1 MNNTGDTDIRSES
14 SYYDEICVNL
24 QDNLAHA
31 LAPIGDY
38 GVRFQKCGT
47 KDMFWGLRRILK
59 SLSHSDYEFSMR
71 EQMTQDLFVDIVGF
85 VCKEKEPKANALVI
99 CEVKLNT
106 LTLNDYAQLLG
117 YCVTAN
123 AEHGLLMAVDHG
135 ISSRFDSNLR
145 HNDGLKCV
153 ERPNLTHRF
162 GILKWKSHS
171 KEVQFNE
178 VGYYRSWHILARTLA
193 RSIDKKHPS

>member
-1 MNNTGDTDIRSES
+1 MGDTDIRSES
-14 SYYDEICVNL
+14 SYYDEICL
-24 QDNLAHA
+24 SFQDNLSRA

-38 GVRFQKCGT
+38 EVRFQKCGT

-59 SLSHSDYEFSMR
+59 LLSQSDYEFNMR

-85 VCKEKEPKANALVI
+85 VGKKEELKAHTLVI

-123 AEHGLLMAVDHG
+123 AEHGLLVAVDNG
-135 ISSRFDSNLR
+135 ISARFDSNLR
-145 HNDGLKCV
+145 HNEGLKSI
-153 ERPNLTHRF
+153 ERSNLTHRF
-162 GILKWKSHS
+162 GILKWKSDS
-171 KEVQFNE
+171 KEPQFNQS
-178 VGYYRSWHILARTLA
+178 GYYQSWHILARALA
-193 RSIDKKHPS
+193 RSIDKSI